1 MSPCKKNRIANRNI
15 IRSWT
20 FCIDTSWQLS
30 ASWGRNKRAKVG
42 KRLERHVDSCFN
54 KRIGRRNKF
63 NRQKDISWD
72 SGGAGRDA
80 FYGIMGRVL
89 EYAGTSGG
97 IAVRSGG
104 EKERKRE
111 RE

>member
-1 MSPCKKNRIANRNI
+1 M
-15 IRSWT
+15 
-20 FCIDTSWQLS
+20 
-30 ASWGRNKRAKVG
+30 
-42 KRLERHVDSCFN
+42 ERHVDSSFN

-63 NRQKDISWD
+63 NRQKDIYFVASWD

-104 EKERKRE
+104 ERESERE
-111 RE
+111 REFSVG